1 MSPNNGV
8 ALSNQFAVAADSS
21 IGGESEGACAAVFE
35 DIFTKPS
42 ARFKQLHAPVLEE
55 RAEYLQHQASLGRS
69 RGSLQ
74 NIAADLLHIVRL
86 MQLTDLRPT
95 TETEIREAGGRWA
108 QEVHV
113 LRTKRGSKSSAQR
126 FILAARGWF
135 RFNGCLTKRSN
146 PCGHFE
152 NELGDFLTA
161 LRFDAG
167 LFPYTVAKYG
177 QRVRQFLLWL
187 SIRRDELSQVSMNE
201 IDEFL
206 ESKRALNWKPRSTAA
221 QCVAL
226 RAFFRYAETRGWCR
240 PNLSSG
246 IQNPAIR
253 RDNLGPGGPSWKD
266 VRRLI
271 DSVNGTELTDY
282 RAKAVLLLC
291 SVYGLRN
298 REVVGLCLRDFDWQN
313 ETFIVRRAKSGR
325 IQHFPIQYEVGQ
337 AIIRYLKEARPIS
350 AFRELFLT
358 HQAPFRPLATVGPI
372 VTRRIKRLGIASRNL
387 GPHSLRHAC
396 ATELL
401 RRGTSLQSIAEFLG
415 HRNLDTVSIYAKYD
429 LRALRKISAFS
440 LSEVQ

>member
-1 MSPNNGV
+1 MSRNNAS
-8 ALSNQFAVAADSS
+8 ALLNQSADATASS
-21 IGGESEGACAAVFE
+21 IRIEIKPACPMVLE
-35 DIFTKPS
+35 KIFIKPS
-42 ARFKQLHAPVLEE
+42 ARFKQFQAPLLKE
-55 RAEYLQHQASLGRS
+55 REEYLQHQSSLGRS
-69 RGSLQ
+69 RGTLQ
-74 NIAADLLHIVRL
+74 NIAVDLLHIVRV

-135 RFNGCLTKRSN
+135 RFNGCLTKPRN
-146 PCGHFE
+146 PCGYFE
-152 NELGDFLTA
+152 KELGDFLSA
-161 LRFDAG
+161 LRFDVG

-187 SIRRDELSQVSMNE
+187 SVHRDDLSLVSVNE
-201 IDEFL
+201 VEEFL
-206 ESKRALNWKPRSTAA
+206 ESKRALHWKPRSTAA

-226 RAFFRYAETRGWCR
+226 RAFFRYAEARGWCR
-240 PNLSSG
+240 RNLSYS
-246 IQNPAIR
+246 ILNPAIR

-266 VRRLI
+266 VRRLV
-271 DSVNGTELTDY
+271 DSVNGTEVTDY

-325 IQHFPIQYEVGQ
+325 IQRFPIQYEVGQ
-337 AIIRYLKEARPIS
+337 AIIQYLKEARPMS

-358 HQAPFRPLATVGPI
+358 HQTPFRPLTTVGPI
-372 VTRRIKRLGIASRNL
+372 VTRRIKQLGIESRNL
-387 GPHSLRHAC
+387 GPHCLRHAC

-415 HRNLDTVSIYAKYD
+415 HRNLDTISIYAKYD